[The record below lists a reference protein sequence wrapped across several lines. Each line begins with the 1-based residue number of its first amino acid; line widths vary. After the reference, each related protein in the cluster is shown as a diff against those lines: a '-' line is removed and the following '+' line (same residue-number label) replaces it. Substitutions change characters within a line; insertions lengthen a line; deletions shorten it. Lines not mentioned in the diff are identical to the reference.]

1 MQLLNSRGIKIKKAS
16 VQSFFMFVQEQCPWF
31 LEGST
36 VNLKTWEKVEKQL
49 KAYYTLHGT
58 EKVPTDTFSLCNM
71 IRDALDPL
79 HESERVKVKE
89 EEEDTDS
96 KPSYRQLREKL
107 AAMNTN
113 SHLESGDKKKNNFCP
128 KMNKI

>member
-1 MQLLNSRGIKIKKAS
+1 
-16 VQSFFMFVQEQCPWF
+16 MFVQEQCPWF

-58 EKVPTDTFSLCNM
+58 EKVPTDTFCLCNM

-107 AAMNTN
+107 AAMNTS
-113 SHLESGDKKKNNFCP
+113 SHLESGDKKNSFCP